1 MRIDIGTLI
10 VVMSLFATIQA
21 VVLLYQYRLNKVYPG
36 IGWWAAGSLAGAAGF
51 FLNVLREME
60 PFRIWALIAGNGL
73 LVAALILF
81 YIGVARFLGRKERRG
96 SLLAGWILLLVLLA
110 YYTLIDDQIVTRVIL
125 VSAAVTVCSLMSVAV
140 LWRNRSAAALTPELL
155 TLTAF
160 LLHGVFFG
168 IRTVEYLLRGEGFS
182 FFTPTLM
189 QTLMF
194 VVVFISNNLW
204 TFGFVTLVNQRLHD
218 ETREAKER
226 FEVIF
231 HTSPDA
237 AVISRVDDGRI
248 AEVNEGFCVLSGYSR
263 SETVGKFIT
272 EVNLWQD
279 RADRDRF
286 FAALRERGACDNME
300 AAFRRKDGRE
310 VIGMISGTVAL
321 LRGEPHVISIT
332 RDISARKQA
341 EAVQRHNAEVQL
353 VLKELAETAL
363 LTVPLPD
370 LYAKVHHWIGRVLPA
385 RNFYI
390 ALLAEETGEL
400 VLPYC
405 VDETN
410 SVPWRR
416 PLGKGLTEVVLRERR
431 TVLLTAAEIEAL
443 FATGEVDLRF
453 GNVSSQWLG
462 APLIDGS
469 GKAFGVIS
477 IHSIAADQWV
487 QASEIEV
494 FSTIAAQV
502 AMVIEHRHLEEEL
515 KRQATTDELTGLMN
529 RRHFLGR
536 AGEEL
541 KRVQRYE
548 GSAAFL
554 ILDIDHFKQVND
566 TYGHATGDDA
576 LRWIAAVCNEV
587 LRDTDLLGRIGG
599 EEFAAL
605 LLESDAAK
613 ALLIGERLRRTIQ
626 DTLFHDAQ
634 GQATPL
640 RVSIGATIVVS
651 RDETVTDLMR
661 RADKALYQAKAEGR
675 NRIALL

>member
-10 VVMSLFATIQA
+10 VVMSLFAMIQA
-21 VVLLYQYRLNKVYPG
+21 AVLIYQYKLNKAYPG

-51 FLNVLREME
+51 ALNVLREME
-60 PFRIWALIAGNGL
+60 PFRIWSLIAGNGL
-73 LVAALILF
+73 LVAALVFF
-81 YIGVARFLGRKERRG
+81 YIGVARFLGKTERRG

-110 YYTLIDDQIVTRVIL
+110 YYTLIDDQIVTRVVL
-125 VSAAVTVCSLMSVAV
+125 VSAAVTVISLMSAAV
-140 LWRNRSAAALTPELL
+140 LWRNRVGAALTPELL

-160 LLHGVFFG
+160 LLHGIFFAV
-168 IRTVEYLLRGEGFS
+168 RTVEYLLWGEGFS
-182 FFTPTLM
+182 FFAPTFM

-204 TFGFVTLVNQRLHD
+204 TFGFVTLVNRRLHD

-237 AVISRVDDGRI
+237 AVISRADDGRI
-248 AEVNEGFCVLSGYSR
+248 VGVNEGFCVLSGYSR
-263 SETVGKFIT
+263 AEIVGKFIA
-272 EVNLWQD
+272 EVHLWQD
-279 RADRDRF
+279 PADRERF
-286 FAALRERGACDNME
+286 FDALRERGACDNME

-310 VIGMISGTVAL
+310 VTGMISGTVAL

-332 RDISARKQA
+332 RDISARKHA

-353 VLKELAETAL
+353 VLKELAEIAL
-363 LTVPLPD
+363 LSVPLSE

-390 ALLAEETGEL
+390 ALLSEKSGEI

-405 VDETN
+405 VDDTN
-410 SVPWRR
+410 AVPWRR
-416 PLGKGLTEVVLRERR
+416 PLGKGLTEYVLQERR

-462 APLIDGS
+462 APLVDGS

-477 IHSIAADQWV
+477 LHSIAADQWV
-487 QASEIEV
+487 QTPEIEV

-502 AMVIEHRHLEEEL
+502 GMVIEHQHLEEEL
-515 KRQATTDELTGLMN
+515 KRQATTDGLTGLMN
-529 RRHFLGR
+529 RRHFLSR
-536 AGEEL
+536 CGEEL
-541 KRVQRYE
+541 KRVRRYE
-548 GSAAFL
+548 ESVAFL

-566 TYGHATGDDA
+566 TFGHATGDDA
-576 LRWIAAVCNEV
+576 LRWIAVACNEV
-587 LRDTDLLGRIGG
+587 LRETDLLGRIGG

-605 LLESDAAK
+605 LLGADAAK
-613 ALLIGERLRRTIQ
+613 AMRISERLRKNIQ
-626 DTLFHDAQ
+626 DTVFHDAQ
-634 GQATPL
+634 GQAIPL
-640 RVSIGATIVVS
+640 RVSIGATLGIS
-651 RDETVTDLMR
+651 RDETVTDLMK

-675 NRIALL
+675 NRFVLL